1 MIFLILVL
9 EKLPDVTFSEN
20 PMRGTRLGCIHEGH
34 SETLNEGKQRDG
46 MSRHAKLPG
55 NWENVLRNDYNK
67 DELFQFLG
75 QERVSKNPGHI
86 VIDFH
91 PIGRCR

>member
-1 MIFLILVL
+1 ML

-20 PMRGTRLGCIHEGH
+20 PMRESCLGSIHEGQ
-34 SETLNEGKQRDG
+34 SDTLNEGKQRDRV
-46 MSRHAKLPG
+46 SRHAKRPG

-75 QERVSKNPGHI
+75 QERVSKNTGHTVQDTKI
-86 VIDFH
+86 QINLLATS
-91 PIGRCR
+91 